1 MSQAPQMADPRISR
15 EESQPDGPPG
25 RSRGFSWLGIIG
37 LACVVITLTL
47 LFSGSPYPFLM
58 FHTLAE
64 LVAVAVAWGVFMLV
78 WNARR
83 FIRNEALVILSGAYA
98 WVGLIHLL
106 HALTF
111 HDMKPI
117 LGHEGADL
125 ATQLWVGARYIETGG
140 WLLFALTLGRR
151 VSSRLFL
158 LGLSAAALLLLAAM
172 LHWDA
177 FPACWRE
184 GQGPTPFKIASEAA
198 VCVGLLVAGVIMTRR
213 SQELARGLFQGFRLA
228 LGASILSELFF
239 LAYSNVDGMASVIGH
254 VIKAISF
261 GLLYFALIRLG
272 LSQPY
277 ATLFYNYRRRSAELK
292 MLSEQWRR
300 FLDHMTVPMV
310 ILDEDGLIREQ
321 NPAAGR
327 LGFAKTGSQH
337 ADSVWDLATREG
349 RGAVHERIRAVV
361 STGRPQSFREQYVD
375 SEGRRMAIESVL
387 FRLGKN
393 GGGKQQLGLVGMD
406 ISDRLARESEYA
418 SFVEAALD
426 GFWLIDG
433 QGNILD
439 ANQAAS
445 TMLGYPLHEL
455 VGKHISDID
464 AVETPEDTRGHLQEM
479 VDKGYLRFETRH
491 RRKDGRVID
500 VEIGVTFLGAGYERG
515 MAFIRDI
522 SERRLN
528 QTLLEARVKLEDLSH
543 DRDLAGLMQAILDEV
558 EVLTDSSIG
567 FFHFAD
573 EDEQNLTL
581 QAWSSNTVE
590 TMCTALVTERH
601 YPVRTAGVWAD
612 ALRQHKSLI
621 HNDFESVV
629 GKKGMPE
636 GHAPVTR
643 QLTVPIFRRGRIVA
657 LMGVGNKEA
666 PYHEGDLG
674 LVEKLADLAWDLVEN
689 KIIEERFK
697 LAFATSPDGIAIT
710 SFPDGVFVDANPR
723 FQELVGMDLEALS
736 GMDAADLPLWRG
748 GEGRRALVGQ
758 LVRTGKARNLEL
770 QLPDADGKLQF
781 LLLSS
786 NLVQMEG
793 KDHVVSILRDI
804 TSVREAEEERLLL
817 EAQLNHARKL
827 ETVGRLAGGIAH
839 DFNNLLTVITGCV
852 EMMQLDAGPDHPMAR
867 EIGMISQTA
876 AKAAALTRQLL
887 TYSRKQPGCSVLM
900 RPSEMLRSNHAL
912 LGRML
917 GEEIDLRCETPA
929 DLPPVLADPSQ
940 FEQVIFNLLVNA
952 RDAMPHGGTISL
964 KVERVQE
971 EGVVCRGC
979 GKRFGGDFIVTG
991 ITDSGPGIP
1000 PENLDR
1006 IFEPFFTTKDV
1017 GRGTGLGLATA
1028 VGILDACGG
1037 HITVKSEVGRGA
1049 TFLVYLP
1056 VAGPETQAEAEE
1068 RREPAT
1074 LKGRESVLVVE
1085 DDAQV
1090 GQITSTILER
1100 NGYRVNLAEGPLAAL
1115 ELLSAEGCSP
1125 DLVLSDV
1132 VMPDMSGQ
1140 DLMLAART
1148 RGHRAPF
1155 LFMSGYPQ
1163 DILDGRDLLTVD
1175 QPYLKKPFSPEG
1187 LLTAVRGILD
1197 SADRT

>member
-1 MSQAPQMADPRISR
+1 MPQAPQMTDSRISG
-15 EESQPDGPPG
+15 EEQQPSAGPGP
-25 RSRGFSWLGIIG
+25 SRRFSLVGSIG
-37 LACVVITLTL
+37 AASVGITLVL
-47 LFSGSPYPFLM
+47 LLAESPSPFLM

-106 HALTF
+106 HALTYEG
-111 HDMKPI
+111 MTPL
-117 LGHEGADL
+117 LGHEGAGL
-125 ATQLWVGARYIETGG
+125 AAQLWVGARYLETGG
-140 WLLFALTLGRR
+140 WLVFALTLGRR

-158 LGLSAAALLLLAAM
+158 LGLSAAALLLLAVM
-172 LHWDA
+172 LHWTA
-177 FPACWRE
+177 FPVCWRD
-184 GQGPTPFKIASEAA
+184 GHGPTPFKTVSEVAF
-198 VCVGLLVAGVIMTRR
+198 CVGLLGAGVLMTRR

-228 LGASILSELFF
+228 LGASLLSEIFF
-239 LAYSNVDGMASVIGH
+239 LANSDVDGIAGIIGH
-254 VIKAISF
+254 VIKTISF
-261 GLLYFALIRLG
+261 GMLYFALIRLG

-310 ILDEDGLIREQ
+310 ILDEDGLIKEQ
-321 NPAAGR
+321 NPAARR
-327 LGFAKTGSQH
+327 LGSPEAGCLNG
-337 ADSVWDLATREG
+337 DSVWNLSTGEKG
-349 RGAVHERIRAVV
+349 ETVQERIREVV
-361 STGRPQSFREQYVD
+361 STGRPQSFREQHID
-375 SEGRRMAIESVL
+375 SGGRRLVIESVL
-387 FRLGKN
+387 FRLGEN
-393 GGGKQQLGLVGMD
+393 DGGKRQLGLVGMD

-418 SFVEAALD
+418 SLVEAALD

-445 TMLGYPLHEL
+445 TMLDYPLHEL

-464 AVETPEDTRGHLQEM
+464 VAETPEETRRHLQEM
-479 VDKGYLRFETRH
+479 ADFGYLRFETKH

-500 VEIGVTFLGAGYERG
+500 VEVGVTYLGAGYERG
-515 MAFIRDI
+515 MVFVRDI

-528 QTLLEARVKLEDLSH
+528 QTLLEARVKLEDQSH
-543 DRDLAGLMQAILDEV
+543 GRDLAGLMQVILDEV
-558 EVLTDSSIG
+558 EALTGSSIG

-573 EDEQNLTL
+573 EDEQNLRL
-581 QAWSSNTVE
+581 QAWSSNTVA
-590 TMCTALVTERH
+590 TMCTAAVEERH
-601 YPVRTAGVWAD
+601 YPVQTAGVWAE
-612 ALRQHKSLI
+612 AMRQRRPVI
-621 HNDFESVV
+621 HNDYDALPDR
-629 GKKGMPE
+629 KGLPE
-636 GHAPVTR
+636 GHAPVHR

-674 LVEKLADLAWDLVEN
+674 LMEKLADLAWDLVEN
-689 KIIEERFK
+689 KIIEDRFK

-710 SFPDGVFVDANPR
+710 TFPEGKFVDANPR
-723 FQELVGMDLEALS
+723 FQELVGLDLGDLS

-748 GEGRRALVGQ
+748 SEGRQALVRE
-758 LVRTGKARNLEL
+758 LIRSGKARNLEL
-770 QLPDADGKLQF
+770 QLQDAGGDRRF

-786 NLVQMEG
+786 NLVQLEG
-793 KDHVVSILRDI
+793 RDHVVSILRDI
-804 TSVREAEEERLLL
+804 TSVREADEERRLL

-852 EMMQLDAGPDHPMAR
+852 DMMQFDAGPDHPLAK

-876 AKAAALTRQLL
+876 AKATALTRQLL
-887 TYSRKQPGCSVLM
+887 TYSRKQEGRSLLM
-900 RPSEMLRSNHAL
+900 RPSEMLRSNQAL

-917 GEEIDLRCETPA
+917 GEEIDLRLECA
-929 DLPPVLADPSQ
+929 DDLPPVLADPSQ

-952 RDAMPHGGTISL
+952 RDAMPQGGGISL
-964 KVERVQE
+964 KVERVQAD
-971 EGVVCRGC
+971 GLVCRGC

-1028 VGILDACGG
+1028 VGILNACGG
-1037 HITVKSEVGRGA
+1037 HITVESEVGRGA
-1049 TFLVYLP
+1049 QFLVYLP
-1056 VAGPETQAEAEE
+1056 VAGPESPAEAEE
-1068 RREPAT
+1068 QREPVT
-1074 LKGRESVLVVE
+1074 LKGRESILVVE
-1085 DDAQV
+1085 DDPQV
-1090 GQITSTILER
+1090 GLIASAILER
-1100 NGYRVNLAEGPLAAL
+1100 YGYRVMLAEGPQAARDRL
-1115 ELLSAEGCSP
+1115 ESGGGSP

-1140 DLMLAART
+1140 DLMLAARN
-1148 RGHRAPF
+1148 RGHQVPF

-1163 DILDGRDLLTVD
+1163 DILDGRDLLTGD
-1175 QPYLKKPFSPEG
+1175 QPYLRKPFSPEG
-1187 LLTAVRGILD
+1187 LLRAVRGVLE
-1197 SADRT
+1197 SAGRT